1 MANQTNNY
9 AAKYADQL
17 EQAYLRSSVI
27 AGKTNTEY
35 EFTGVNTIH
44 IYSAVTQPLGNYART
59 GTWRYGGEPNELL
72 TDVQDLVLSQDKA
85 FSMSIDKGNYKD
97 TNLVL
102 RTGRVV
108 KQQIGEQVTPFFDK
122 YALNKW
128 GTDATVLTV
137 ASPTKANVVDMFV
150 DARKNFVNNN
160 IQMSDSCYAYIPA
173 TTYAYLLQNPEF
185 ISVEKLG
192 EKHLSNGVVGK
203 VANWT
208 LVEVPDSYLP
218 NGVFALFTHKDKV
231 LAPTKIAELKTYN
244 DVPGLSGALIE
255 GRYYGDAFV
264 LKTLVNSTTYN
275 SNAKAGSGTFQTIG
289 VLAAK
294 ASS

>member
-1 MANQTNNY
+1 MANASTNY
-9 AAKYADQL
+9 ADKYADQL
-17 EQAYLRSSVI
+17 EQAFLRSSVI

-35 EFTGVNTIH
+35 EFTGVKTIH
-44 IYSAVTQPLGNYART
+44 IYSAVTQPLGNYTRS
-59 GTWRYGGEPNELL
+59 GTWRYGDPQELL
-72 TDVQDLVLSQDKA
+72 TDVQDLVLSQDKS
-85 FSMSIDKGNYKD
+85 FSMTIDKGNYKD
-97 TNLVL
+97 ANLVL

-128 GTDATVLTV
+128 ATDAAVLTS

-160 IQMSDSCYAYIPA
+160 IPMTDSCYSYIPA
-173 TTYAYLLQNPEF
+173 STYALLLQNPEF

-208 LVEVPDSYLP
+208 LVEVPDPYLP
-218 NGVFALFTHKDKV
+218 NGVFALFTHKSKV
-231 LAPTKIAELKTYN
+231 LAPTKIAELKTYT
-244 DVPGLSGALIE
+244 DVPGLSGSLIE

-264 LKTLVNSTTYN
+264 MKTLVNSTTYN
-275 SNAKAGSGTFQTIG
+275 ANAKAGSGTFQTIG

>member
-1 MANQTNNY
+1 MANASTNY
-9 AAKYADQL
+9 AEKYADQL
-17 EQAYLRSSVI
+17 EQAFLRSSVI
-27 AGKTNTEY
+27 AGKVNTEY
-35 EFTGVNTIH
+35 EFTGVKTIH
-44 IYSAVTQPLGNYART
+44 IYSAVTQPLTNYTRS
-59 GTWRYGGEPNELL
+59 GVWRYGDPQELL
-72 TDVQDLVLSQDKA
+72 TDVQDLVLSQDKS
-85 FSMSIDKGNYKD
+85 FSMTIDKGNYKD
-97 TNLVL
+97 ANLVL

-128 GTDATVLTV
+128 ATDAAVLTS

-160 IQMSDSCYAYIPA
+160 IPMTDSCYAYIPA

-218 NGVFALFTHKDKV
+218 NGVFALFTHKSKV
-231 LAPTKIAELKTYN
+231 LAPSKIAELKTYN
-244 DVPGLSGALIE
+244 DVPGLSGSLIE

-264 LKTLVNSTTYN
+264 MKTLVNSTTYA

>member
-1 MANQTNNY
+1 MANASTNY
-9 AAKYADQL
+9 ADKYADQL
-17 EQAYLRSSVI
+17 EQAFLRSSVI
-27 AGKTNTEY
+27 AGKVNTEY
-35 EFTGVNTIH
+35 EFTGVKTIH
-44 IYSAVTQPLGNYART
+44 IYSAVTQPLTNYTRS
-59 GTWRYGGEPNELL
+59 GVWRYGDPQELL
-72 TDVQDLVLSQDKA
+72 TDVQDLVLSQDKS
-85 FSMSIDKGNYKD
+85 FSMTIDKGNYKD
-97 TNLVL
+97 ANLVL

-128 GTDATVLTV
+128 ATDAAVLTS

-160 IQMSDSCYAYIPA
+160 IPMTDSCYAYIPA

-218 NGVFALFTHKDKV
+218 NGVFALFTHKSKV
-231 LAPTKIAELKTYN
+231 LAPSKIAELKTYN
-244 DVPGLSGALIE
+244 DVPGISGALIE

-264 LKTLVNSTTYN
+264 MKTLVNTTTYN
-275 SNAKAGSGTFQTIG
+275 ANAKAGSGTFQTIG

>member
-1 MANQTNNY
+1 MANASTNY
-9 AAKYADQL
+9 AEKYADQL
-17 EQAYLRSSVI
+17 EQAFLRSSVI

-35 EFTGVNTIH
+35 EFTGVKTIH
-44 IYSAVTQPLGNYART
+44 IYSAVTQPLTNYTRS
-59 GTWRYGGEPNELL
+59 GVWRYGDPQELL
-72 TDVQDLVLSQDKA
+72 TDVQDLVLSQDKS
-85 FSMSIDKGNYKD
+85 FSMTIDKGNYKD
-97 TNLVL
+97 ANLVL

-128 GTDATVLTV
+128 ATDAAVLTS

-160 IQMSDSCYAYIPA
+160 IPMTDSCYAYIPA
-173 TTYAYLLQNPEF
+173 STYAFLLQNPEF

-218 NGVFALFTHKDKV
+218 NGVFALFTHKSKV
-231 LAPTKIAELKTYN
+231 LAPSKIAELKTYN
-244 DVPGLSGALIE
+244 DVPGISGALIE

-264 LKTLVNSTTYN
+264 MKTLVNSTTYA

>member
-1 MANQTNNY
+1 MANASTNY
-9 AAKYADQL
+9 ADKYADQL
-17 EQAYLRSSVI
+17 EQAFLRSSVI
-27 AGKTNTEY
+27 AGKVNTEY
-35 EFTGVNTIH
+35 EFTGVKTIH
-44 IYSAVTQPLGNYART
+44 IYSAVTQPLTNYTRS
-59 GTWRYGGEPNELL
+59 GVWRYGDPQELL
-72 TDVQDLVLSQDKA
+72 TDVQDLVLSQDKS
-85 FSMSIDKGNYKD
+85 FSMTIDKGNYKD
-97 TNLVL
+97 ANLVL

-128 GTDATVLTV
+128 ATDAAVLTS

-160 IQMSDSCYAYIPA
+160 IPMTDSCYAYIPA

-218 NGVFALFTHKDKV
+218 NGVFALFTHKSKV
-231 LAPTKIAELKTYN
+231 LAPSKIAELKTYN
-244 DVPGLSGALIE
+244 DVPGLSGSLIE

-264 LKTLVNSTTYN
+264 MKTLVNSTTYN
-275 SNAKAGSGTFQTIG
+275 SNAKAGAGTFQTIG

>member
-1 MANQTNNY
+1 MANASTNY
-9 AAKYADQL
+9 AEKYADQL
-17 EQAYLRSSVI
+17 EQAFLRSSVI

-35 EFTGVNTIH
+35 EFTGVKTIH
-44 IYSAVTQPLGNYART
+44 IYSAVTQPLTNYTRS
-59 GTWRYGGEPNELL
+59 GVWRYGDPQELL
-72 TDVQDLVLSQDKA
+72 TDVQDLVLSQDKS
-85 FSMSIDKGNYKD
+85 FSMTIDKGNYKD
-97 TNLVL
+97 ANLVL

-128 GTDATVLTV
+128 ATDAAVLTS

-160 IQMSDSCYAYIPA
+160 IPMTDSCYAYIPA

-218 NGVFALFTHKDKV
+218 NGVFALFTHKSKV
-231 LAPTKIAELKTYN
+231 LAPSKIAELKTYN
-244 DVPGLSGALIE
+244 DVPGISGALIE

-264 LKTLVNSTTYN
+264 MKTLVNSTTYA

>member
-1 MANQTNNY
+1 MANASTNY
-9 AAKYADQL
+9 ADKYADQL
-17 EQAYLRSSVI
+17 EQAFLRSSVI
-27 AGKTNTEY
+27 AGKVNTEY
-35 EFTGVNTIH
+35 EFTGVKTIH
-44 IYSAVTQPLGNYART
+44 IYSAVTQPLTNYTRS
-59 GTWRYGGEPNELL
+59 GVWRYGDPQELL
-72 TDVQDLVLSQDKA
+72 TDVQDLVLSQDKS
-85 FSMSIDKGNYKD
+85 FSMTIDKGNYKD
-97 TNLVL
+97 ANLVL

-128 GTDATVLTV
+128 ATDAAVLTS

-160 IQMSDSCYAYIPA
+160 IPMTDSCYAYIPA

-218 NGVFALFTHKDKV
+218 NGVFALFTHKSKV
-231 LAPTKIAELKTYN
+231 LAPSKIAELKTYN
-244 DVPGLSGALIE
+244 DVPGLSGSLIE

-264 LKTLVNSTTYN
+264 MKTLVNSTTYN
-275 SNAKAGSGTFQTIG
+275 ANAKAGAGTFQTIG

>member
-1 MANQTNNY
+1 MANASTNY
-9 AAKYADQL
+9 ADKYADQL

-27 AGKTNTEY
+27 AGKTNNQF
-35 EFTGVNTIH
+35 EFTGVKTIH
-44 IYSAVTQPLGNYART
+44 IYSAVTQPITNYTRS
-59 GTWRYGGEPNELL
+59 GVWRYGDPQELL
-72 TDVQDLVLSQDKA
+72 TDVQDLVLSQDKS
-85 FSMSIDKGNYKD
+85 FSMTIDKGNYKD
-97 TNLVL
+97 ANLVL

-128 GTDATVLTV
+128 ATDAAVLT
-137 ASPTKANVVDMFV
+137 ATAPTKANVVDMFV

-160 IQMSDSCYAYIPA
+160 IQMTDSCYAYIPA
-173 TTYAYLLQNPEF
+173 TTYAFLLQNPEF

-218 NGVFALFTHKDKV
+218 SGTFALFTHKDKV

-244 DVPGLSGALIE
+244 DVPGLSGSLIE

-264 LKTLVNSTTYN
+264 LKTLVNTTTYN
-275 SNAKAGSGTFQTIG
+275 ANAKAGAGTFQTIG

>member
-1 MANQTNNY
+1 MANASTNY
-9 AAKYADQL
+9 ADKYADQL
-17 EQAYLRSSVI
+17 EQAFLRSSVI
-27 AGKTNTEY
+27 AGKVNTEY
-35 EFTGVNTIH
+35 EFTGVKTIH
-44 IYSAVTQPLGNYART
+44 IYSAVTQPLTNYTRS
-59 GTWRYGGEPNELL
+59 GVWRYGDPQELL
-72 TDVQDLVLSQDKA
+72 TDVQDLVLSQDKS
-85 FSMSIDKGNYKD
+85 FSMTIDKGNYKD
-97 TNLVL
+97 ANLVL

-128 GTDATVLTV
+128 ATDAAVLTS

-160 IQMSDSCYAYIPA
+160 IPMTDSCFAYIPA
-173 TTYAYLLQNPEF
+173 STYAFLLQNPEF

-218 NGVFALFTHKDKV
+218 NGVFALFTHKSKV
-231 LAPTKIAELKTYN
+231 LAPSKIAELKTYN
-244 DVPGLSGALIE
+244 DVPGLSGSLIE

-264 LKTLVNSTTYN
+264 MKTLVNTTTYN
-275 SNAKAGSGTFQTIG
+275 ANAKAGSGTFQTIG

>member
-1 MANQTNNY
+1 MANASTNY
-9 AAKYADQL
+9 ADKYADQL
-17 EQAYLRSSVI
+17 EQAFLRSSVI
-27 AGKTNTEY
+27 AGKVNTEY
-35 EFTGVNTIH
+35 EFTGVKTIH
-44 IYSAVTQPLGNYART
+44 IYSAVTQPLTNYTRS
-59 GTWRYGGEPNELL
+59 GVWRYGDPQELL
-72 TDVQDLVLSQDKA
+72 TDVQDLVLSQDKS
-85 FSMSIDKGNYKD
+85 FSMTIDKGNYKD
-97 TNLVL
+97 ANLVL

-128 GTDATVLTV
+128 ATDAAVLTS

-160 IQMSDSCYAYIPA
+160 IPMTDSCYAYIPA
-173 TTYAYLLQNPEF
+173 TTYAFLLQNPEF

-218 NGVFALFTHKDKV
+218 NGVFALFTHKSKV
-231 LAPTKIAELKTYN
+231 LAPSKIAELKTYN
-244 DVPGLSGALIE
+244 DVPGLSGSLIE

-264 LKTLVNSTTYN
+264 MKTLVNSTTYN

>member
-1 MANQTNNY
+1 MANASTNY
-9 AAKYADQL
+9 ADKYADQL
-17 EQAYLRSSVI
+17 EQAFLRSSVI
-27 AGKTNTEY
+27 AGKVNTEY
-35 EFTGVNTIH
+35 EFTGVKTIH
-44 IYSAVTQPLGNYART
+44 IYSAVTQPLTNYTRS
-59 GTWRYGGEPNELL
+59 GVWRYGDPQELL
-72 TDVQDLVLSQDKA
+72 TDVQDLVLSQDKS
-85 FSMSIDKGNYKD
+85 FSMTIDKGNYKD
-97 TNLVL
+97 ANLVL

-128 GTDATVLTV
+128 ATDAAVLTS

-160 IQMSDSCYAYIPA
+160 IPMTDSCYAYIPA

-218 NGVFALFTHKDKV
+218 NGVFALFTHKSKV
-231 LAPTKIAELKTYN
+231 LAPSKIAELKTYN
-244 DVPGLSGALIE
+244 DVPGLSGSLIE

-264 LKTLVNSTTYN
+264 MKTLVNTTTYN
-275 SNAKAGSGTFQTIG
+275 ANAKAGSGTFQTIG

>member
-1 MANQTNNY
+1 MANASTNY
-9 AAKYADQL
+9 ADKYADQL
-17 EQAYLRSSVI
+17 EQAFLRSSVI
-27 AGKTNTEY
+27 AGKVNTEY
-35 EFTGVNTIH
+35 EFTGVKTIH
-44 IYSAVTQPLGNYART
+44 IYSAVTQPLTNYTRS
-59 GTWRYGGEPNELL
+59 GVWRYGDPQELL
-72 TDVQDLVLSQDKA
+72 TDVQDLVLSQDKS
-85 FSMSIDKGNYKD
+85 FSMTIDKGNYKD
-97 TNLVL
+97 ANLVL

-128 GTDATVLTV
+128 ATDAAVLTS

-160 IQMSDSCYAYIPA
+160 IPMTDSCYAYIPA

-218 NGVFALFTHKDKV
+218 NGVFALFTHKSKV
-231 LAPTKIAELKTYN
+231 LAPSKIAELKTYN
-244 DVPGLSGALIE
+244 DVPGLSGSLIE

-264 LKTLVNSTTYN
+264 MKTLVNSTTYN
-275 SNAKAGSGTFQTIG
+275 ANAKAGSGTFQTIG

>member
-1 MANQTNNY
+1 MANASTNY
-9 AAKYADQL
+9 ADKYADQL
-17 EQAYLRSSVI
+17 EQAFLRSSVI
-27 AGKTNTEY
+27 AGKVNTEY
-35 EFTGVNTIH
+35 EFTGVKTIH
-44 IYSAVTQPLGNYART
+44 IYSAVTQPLTNYTRS
-59 GTWRYGGEPNELL
+59 GVWRYGDPQELL
-72 TDVQDLVLSQDKA
+72 TDVQDLVLSQDKS
-85 FSMSIDKGNYKD
+85 FSMTIDKGNYKD
-97 TNLVL
+97 ANLVL

-128 GTDATVLTV
+128 ATDAAVLTA

-160 IQMSDSCYAYIPA
+160 IPMTDSCYAYIPA

-218 NGVFALFTHKDKV
+218 NGVFALFTHKSKV
-231 LAPTKIAELKTYN
+231 LAPSKIAELKTYN
-244 DVPGLSGALIE
+244 DVPGLSGSLIE

-264 LKTLVNSTTYN
+264 MKTLVNSTTYN
-275 SNAKAGSGTFQTIG
+275 ANAKAGSGTFQTIG

>member
-1 MANQTNNY
+1 MANASTNY
-9 AAKYADQL
+9 AEKYADQL
-17 EQAYLRSSVI
+17 EQAFLRSSVI

-35 EFTGVNTIH
+35 EFTGVKTIH
-44 IYSAVTQPLGNYART
+44 IYSAVTQPLTNYTRS
-59 GTWRYGGEPNELL
+59 GVWRYGDPQELL
-72 TDVQDLVLSQDKA
+72 TDVQDLVLSQDKS
-85 FSMSIDKGNYKD
+85 FSMTIDKGNYKD
-97 TNLVL
+97 ANLVL

-128 GTDATVLTV
+128 ATDAAVLTS

-160 IQMSDSCYAYIPA
+160 IPMTDSCYAYIPA
-173 TTYAYLLQNPEF
+173 STYAFLLQNPEF

-218 NGVFALFTHKDKV
+218 NGVFALFTHKSKV
-231 LAPTKIAELKTYN
+231 LAPSKIAQLKTYN
-244 DVPGLSGALIE
+244 DVPGISGALIE

-264 LKTLVNSTTYN
+264 MKTLVNSTTYA

>member
-1 MANQTNNY
+1 MANASTNY
-9 AAKYADQL
+9 ADKYADQL
-17 EQAYLRSSVI
+17 EQAFLRSSVI
-27 AGKTNTEY
+27 AGKVNTEY
-35 EFTGVNTIH
+35 EFTGVKTIH
-44 IYSAVTQPLGNYART
+44 IYSAVTQPLTNYTRS
-59 GTWRYGGEPNELL
+59 GVWRYGDPQELL
-72 TDVQDLVLSQDKA
+72 TDVQDLVLSQDKS
-85 FSMSIDKGNYKD
+85 FSMTIDKGNYKD
-97 TNLVL
+97 ANLVL

-128 GTDATVLTV
+128 ATDAAVLTS

-160 IQMSDSCYAYIPA
+160 IPMTDSCYAYIPA

-218 NGVFALFTHKDKV
+218 NGVFALFTHKSKV
-231 LAPTKIAELKTYN
+231 LAPSKIAELKTYN
-244 DVPGLSGALIE
+244 DVPGISGALIE

-264 LKTLVNSTTYN
+264 MKTLVNSTTYN
-275 SNAKAGSGTFQTIG
+275 ANAKAGSGTFQTIG

>member
-1 MANQTNNY
+1 MANRTDNY
-9 AAKYADQL
+9 AEKYADQL

-27 AGKTNTEY
+27 AGKTNTQY
-35 EFTGVNTIH
+35 EFTGVKTIH
-44 IYSAVTQPLGNYART
+44 IYSAVTQPLQDYART
-59 GTWRYGGEPNELL
+59 GVWRYGGEPNELM
-72 TDVQDLVLSQDKA
+72 TDVQDLVLTQDKA

-97 TNLVL
+97 ANLVL

-128 GTDATVLTV
+128 ATDAAVLTS

-160 IQMSDSCYAYIPA
+160 IQMGDSCFAYIPA

-218 NGVFALFTHKDKV
+218 EGTFALFTHKDKV
-231 LAPTKIAELKTYN
+231 LAPTKIAELKTYT
-244 DVPGLSGALIE
+244 DVPGLSGSLIE

-264 LKTLVNSTTYN
+264 LKTLVNSMDATN
-275 SNAKAGSGTFQTIG
+275 KAGSGTFQTIG

-294 ASS
+294 AS

>member
-1 MANQTNNY
+1 MANASTNY
-9 AAKYADQL
+9 ADKYADQL

-27 AGKTNTEY
+27 AGKTNNQF
-35 EFTGVNTIH
+35 EFTGVKTIH
-44 IYSAVTQPLGNYART
+44 IYSAVTQPLTNYTRS
-59 GTWRYGGEPNELL
+59 GVWRYGDPQELL
-72 TDVQDLVLSQDKA
+72 TDVQDLVLSQDKS
-85 FSMSIDKGNYKD
+85 FSMTIDKGNYKD
-97 TNLVL
+97 ANLVL

-128 GTDATVLTV
+128 GTDAATLTA

-160 IQMSDSCYAYIPA
+160 IPMTDSCYAYIPA

-244 DVPGLSGALIE
+244 DVPGISGALIE

-264 LKTLVNSTTYN
+264 LKTLVNSTTYDAN
-275 SNAKAGSGTFQTIG
+275 NKAGSGTFQTIG
-289 VLAAK
+289 VLAAR

>member
-1 MANQTNNY
+1 MANASTNY
-9 AAKYADQL
+9 ADKYADQL
-17 EQAYLRSSVI
+17 EQAFLRSSVV
-27 AGKTNTEY
+27 AGKVNTEY
-35 EFTGVNTIH
+35 EFTGVKTIH
-44 IYSAVTQPLGNYART
+44 IYSAVTQPLTNYTRS
-59 GTWRYGGEPNELL
+59 GVWRYGDPQELL
-72 TDVQDLVLSQDKA
+72 TDVQDLVLSQDKS
-85 FSMSIDKGNYKD
+85 FSMTIDKGNYKD
-97 TNLVL
+97 ANLVL

-128 GTDATVLTV
+128 ATDAAVLTS

-160 IQMSDSCYAYIPA
+160 IPMTDSCYAYIPA

-218 NGVFALFTHKDKV
+218 NGVFALFTHKSKV
-231 LAPTKIAELKTYN
+231 LAPSKIAELKTYN
-244 DVPGLSGALIE
+244 DVPGLSGSLIE

-264 LKTLVNSTTYN
+264 MKTLVNTTTYN
-275 SNAKAGSGTFQTIG
+275 ANAKAGSGTFQTIG